1 MYCFESWER
10 NTLSIL
16 SSWNKTLLTHL
27 FQITLLIIT
36 SLLLRSWRDFS
47 IYVLLKSYD
56 IILVLSPQI
65 LSFSVST
72 CILCKRYL
80 LWICMT
86 FSLFFIAMIV
96 LPDVWL
102 TFLTKKN
109 SERIERRH
117 KPHHLRLSSAHIL
130 HICRHQS
137 IYLLLGV
144 FKMFLNAF
152 MIKRLRRFWKHLF
165 YSLCRRDFTQIVFT
179 FYPDDL
185 ASILIPMVFPLL
197 VAGVYIV
204 KYCLETSRQLKWLE
218 SMMACH
224 DYMSKHVTGTTHVFF
239 RSTSDI

>member
-47 IYVLLKSYD
+47 IYVLLKSCD

-72 CILCKRYL
+72 CILRKRYL

-86 FSLFFIAMIV
+86 FSHFFIAMIV

-117 KPHHLRLSSAHIL
+117 KLHHLWLSRAHIL
-130 HICRHQS
+130 HICRYQS
-137 IYLLLGV
+137 IY
-144 FKMFLNAF
+144 
-152 MIKRLRRFWKHLF
+152 
-165 YSLCRRDFTQIVFT
+165 FT
-179 FYPDDL
+179 
-185 ASILIPMVFPLL
+185 M
-197 VAGVYIV
+197 G
-204 KYCLETSRQLKWLE
+204 CL
-218 SMMACH
+218 
-224 DYMSKHVTGTTHVFF
+224 
-239 RSTSDI
+239 

>member
-1 MYCFESWER
+1 
-10 NTLSIL
+10 
-16 SSWNKTLLTHL
+16 
-27 FQITLLIIT
+27 
-36 SLLLRSWRDFS
+36 
-47 IYVLLKSYD
+47 
-56 IILVLSPQI
+56 
-65 LSFSVST
+65 
-72 CILCKRYL
+72 
-80 LWICMT
+80 
-86 FSLFFIAMIV
+86 MIV

-117 KPHHLRLSSAHIL
+117 KPHHLRLSSAHTL
-130 HICRHQS
+130 HICRYQS

-144 FKMFLNAF
+144 FKMLLNAF

-185 ASILIPMVFPLL
+185 ASILIPMVVPLL
-197 VAGVYIV
+197 VAGVCIV

-218 SMMACH
+218 SIMACH
-224 DYMSKHVTGTTHVFF
+224 DYMSKHVTGTTHVVF